1 MPNLRLIIALLM
13 VSAMPALQAQK
24 SIPDVNLKS
33 LDGKTVK
40 IGDLTK
46 NGKITVLSFW
56 ATWCSPCKKE
66 LDAVA
71 DLYPE
76 WQKDYNM
83 QLIAITVDDSRS
95 LIKVKPM
102 VTEKGWEYIVLSDVN
117 KEMQTAL
124 NFQTVPQTFLLDGS
138 GQIVWS
144 HSGYNP
150 GDEFELE
157 EKIKELKGKM

>member
-13 VSAMPALQAQK
+13 VATMPALQAQK

-40 IGDLTK
+40 ISDLTK

-83 QLIAITVDDSRS
+83 QMIAITVDDSRS

-117 KEMQTAL
+117 KELQTAL
-124 NFQTVPQTFLLDGS
+124 NFQTVPQTFLLDSS

-157 EKIKELKGKM
+157 EKIKKLKEKM